1 MLKRTKTGENTPTA
15 TLKQTTDC
23 NETEILNIQNLLQF
37 NESLMQVTRLKTN
50 PRFTGLEKVK
60 LKLKI

>member
-15 TLKQTTDC
+15 ALKQTTDC

-50 PRFTGLEKVK
+50 PRFT
-60 LKLKI
+60 